1 MVSSK
6 KNECNSTIINIWRVL
21 HQYIYMFS
29 TSDSLI
35 VMLLNYSF
43 IFVFFELFVIC
54 DFLKRSNSHW
64 WWWSRFLVLSSN
76 NLHPEKSNHDNLMT
90 QLHMV
95 SCSASSWKS
104 QLQRCI
110 YPVNVSSS
118 AGSLWVDFS
127 SFSSIRGNVIQLCL
141 NSFYHCTHI
150 SIQTK

>member
-6 KNECNSTIINIWRVL
+6 KNECNLTIINIWRVL

-104 QLQRCI
+104 HSCSVVYTLLMYLHQREAFELI
-110 YPVNVSSS
+110 FLHSPPYEET
-118 AGSLWVDFS
+118 WFS
-127 SFSSIRGNVIQLCL
+127 YV
-141 NSFYHCTHI
+141 
-150 SIQTK
+150 